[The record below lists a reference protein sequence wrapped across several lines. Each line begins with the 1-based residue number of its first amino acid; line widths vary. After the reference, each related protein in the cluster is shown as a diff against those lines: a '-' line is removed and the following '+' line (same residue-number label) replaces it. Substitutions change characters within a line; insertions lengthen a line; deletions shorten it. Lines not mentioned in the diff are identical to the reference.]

1 MGAGSSFMASKDD
14 IIFHQL
20 KRNKELEAELE
31 RVRKENETLKIS
43 LHEFEEKSIKGL
55 EEYREWCA
63 SLDAEKANLL
73 KRISELE
80 SGKAVGNEEEVVL
93 ECASPIPPALPLDL
107 NTAKIEFPVAI

>member
-31 RVRKENETLKIS
+31 RVRKENETLKHS

-73 KRISELE
+73 QRISELE
-80 SGKAVGNEEEVVL
+80 NGKGAGHDEEIVVV
-93 ECASPIPPALPLDL
+93 CTSPIPPALPLDL
-107 NTAKIEFPVAI
+107 NTNVEPK